1 MKIKV
6 LFIVLSMIACLN
18 FATAQYTV
26 NGNATQDNC
35 HCYTLTQAINTQ
47 GGSVWNNNKINLNQS
62 FDFTFQVFLG
72 CADGNGA
79 DGIAFVL
86 QPISASVGTS
96 GGGMGFQGVNPSV
109 GVTLDTYQNSSPDN
123 DPFYDHIA
131 IQLNGD
137 INHSS
142 INTLTPLTPISAIN
156 NNVED
161 CQNHTVRI
169 VWDAISK
176 NMTVYFDG
184 QLRVSATNDFVNNVF
199 GGDSMVYWGFTG
211 ATGGLNNLQKFCTT
225 LTPSFHFPLAQNRCV
240 NEPITFLDSTVSFAG
255 LLKRYWNF
263 GDGSPIDS
271 VSINPIHIYTAA
283 GIYNVTLRVIGLDGC
298 EETFTQLVY
307 VGSKPVAGFSY
318 TASCILTNVQFTD
331 TSDVAFGTIN
341 NWYWYLD
348 NAGITSTIQNPA
360 TVYTT
365 PGIKNIKFVVKT
377 QEGCVSDTLRL
388 PITVSD
394 RSVVNF
400 SFTDSVC
407 LGTPTFFYDQ
417 STVGGSSSAV
427 NYWQWTYSDSSFPA
441 LVRNPTHVFT
451 APGNHTV
458 TLVTSG
464 SGSINCAGS
473 SITKTVFVADKPIAA
488 MKAVVICER
497 QSYQLQDSSYALDGI
512 AIAGCWWDLGNGQFS
527 NQCNPTVIYTTPGPK
542 TIKHVVYNA
551 RGCRSDTMVMT
562 INVADKPIVQF
573 GFSAPICNDSSIRF
587 TDNSNVNAGSI
598 NQWNWIYNNASMS
611 SLQNPTGYFPFG
623 NVQVGLSV
631 TSNLGCFS
639 DTIYNTFRLIRNPI
653 VDMQFNDTCKY
664 SPVRFTANET
674 TTPIGINTWQ
684 WYFGDGQTG
693 LGMPATHTYT
703 ANGQYSVT
711 VYATSIEGCK
721 DTLVERIN
729 IYGTDANAGA
739 DVIAAPGQSIQLAA
753 TGGISYEWLV
763 PNDGLSATNIPN
775 PIATNTTDHE
785 YILKAFTPG
794 GCESYDTIKIIIYKG
809 PEVYFPL
816 AFTPNGDGLNE
827 TVKPFLVGVTKFNY
841 YAIYNRYGQRLFYSV
856 SPNKSWDG
864 TYRGQKQPIGTYI
877 WVAEGMYYNS
887 KANVPN
893 VWKGTVMII
902 R

>member
-1 MKIKV
+1 MKCKV
-6 LFIVLSMIACLN
+6 LFIVMSMIAC
-18 FATAQYTV
+18 FMQASAQYTV

-72 CADGNGA
+72 CTDGNGA

-131 IQLNGD
+131 IQLNGN

-142 INTLTPLTPISAIN
+142 ASTLTPLTAISATN

-161 CQNHTVRI
+161 CQNHTLRI
-169 VWDAISK
+169 VWDAITK

-225 LTPSFHFPLAQNRCV
+225 LTPSFHFPVAQNRCV
-240 NEPITFLDSTVSFAG
+240 NEPVTFIDSTVSFAG

-271 VSINPIHIYTAA
+271 VNVNPVHIYTAA
-283 GIYNVTLRVIGLDGC
+283 GIYNVTLRVIGIDGC

-307 VGSKPVAGFSY
+307 IGSKPVAGFSY
-318 TASCILTNVQFTD
+318 TASCVLNNVQFTD

-341 NWYWYLD
+341 SWYWNLD
-348 NAGITSTIQNPA
+348 NAGITSTIQNPS

-365 PGIKNIKFVVKT
+365 AGIKTIKFVVKT

-394 RSVVNF
+394 RSIVNF
-400 SFTDSVC
+400 TFTDSVC
-407 LGTPTFFYDQ
+407 LGTPTSFFDQ
-417 STVGGSSSAV
+417 STVGGSNTAV
-427 NYWQWTYSDSSFPA
+427 NYWQWTYSDSSYPA
-441 LVRNPTHVFT
+441 VVQNPRHIFT

-464 SGSINCAGS
+464 SGNSNCAGTS
-473 SITKTVFVADKPIAA
+473 VTKTVFVADKPIAA

-497 QSYQLQDSSYALDGI
+497 QSIQLQDSSYSLDGL
-512 AIAGCWWDLGNGQFS
+512 AIASCWWDLGNGQFS
-527 NQCNPTVIYTTPGPK
+527 NQCNPTVTYNTPGPK
-542 TIKHVVYNA
+542 IIKHVVYNA
-551 RGCRSDTMVMT
+551 RGCKSDTLVIT
-562 INVADKPIVQF
+562 INVADKPLVRF
-573 GFSAPICNDSSIRF
+573 GFSAPICNDSSIQFR
-587 TDNSNVNAGSI
+587 DSSIVGAGNI
-598 NQWNWIYNNASMS
+598 NQWNWIYNNATFS
-611 SLQNPTGYFPFG
+611 SAQNPTGYFPFG

-639 DTIYNTFRLIRNPI
+639 DTVYKPFRLIRNPR
-653 VDMQFNDTCKY
+653 VEMQFNDTCKF

-674 TTPIGINTWQ
+674 AAPIGITTWQ
-684 WYFGDGQTG
+684 WYFGDSQTG
-693 LGMPATHTYT
+693 LGMPTTHTYT
-703 ANGQYSVT
+703 SNGQYTVT
-711 VYATSIEGCK
+711 LYVTSIEGCK
-721 DTLVERIN
+721 DTVVNRIN
-729 IYGTDANAGA
+729 IYGTDAFAGE
-739 DVIAAPGQSIQLAA
+739 DVIAAAGQPIQLQA
-753 TGGISYEWLV
+753 TGGISYEWIA

-775 PIATNTTDHE
+775 PIATNTTDRE

-794 GCESYDTIKIIIYKG
+794 GCESYDTIQITIYKG
-809 PEVYFPL
+809 PEVYFPN

-841 YAIYNRYGQRLFYSV
+841 YAIYNRYGQKLFYSP
-856 SPNKSWDG
+856 SPNKPWDG
-864 TYRGQKQPIGTYI
+864 RFRGQKQPIGTYI
-877 WVAEGMYYNS
+877 WIAEGMYYNN
-887 KANVPN
+887 KTNVPS
-893 VWKGTVMII
+893 VWKGTVMIV